1 MGVVG
6 SAGTSAGVRWSYQ
19 SIDEPNRLERRA
31 IGGDSP
37 VGEGDG
43 LQAGIPSSARPVKPG
58 VKQRGPPRKA
68 KYFLVTDSE
77 K

>member
-1 MGVVG
+1 MKTRAKESDSLV
-6 SAGTSAGVRWSYQ
+6 
-19 SIDEPNRLERRA
+19 DETQRPLVE
-31 IGGDSP
+31 
-37 VGEGDG
+37 
-43 LQAGIPSSARPVKPG
+43 IPSSARPVKPG